1 MAKKKDDFE
10 GGSDANRQY
19 KDSVFTLLYS
29 DEEKLAEVYGAV
41 SGINLGADVKI
52 KIATLKKVLAGG
64 LFNDLAFVLN
74 DRLVVLIEH
83 QSTINGNMPLR
94 MLIYIAEIYD
104 RLSKDED
111 LYSKKM
117 FPIPRPEFIVL
128 YNGVE
133 DMPDKQI
140 LKLSDMFK
148 DADGAGAGNPANLEL
163 VVTVYNINKGRNPEM
178 ARRSPTLD
186 GYETF
191 IHKVRENEKTMS
203 FDDALRTAVVD
214 CINQNV
220 LKEFLENH
228 KREVIGMLTQEWNWG
243 KAVAV
248 AGKEGVAEGRMK
260 EKLEIARNLRAKG
273 ISVDDIADATGL
285 TVDDVLRL

>member
-1 MAKKKDDFE
+1 M
-10 GGSDANRQY
+10 
-19 KDSVFTLLYS
+19 
-29 DEEKLAEVYGAV
+29 
-41 SGINLGADVKI
+41 
-52 KIATLKKVLAGG
+52 
-64 LFNDLAFVLN
+64 
-74 DRLVVLIEH
+74 VLIEH
-83 QSTINGNMPLR
+83 QSTINNNMPLR
-94 MLIYIAEIYD
+94 MLLYIAEIYD

-140 LKLSDMFK
+140 LRLSDMFK
-148 DADGAGAGNPANLEL
+148 DADAGNPANLDL
-163 VVTVYNINKGRNPEM
+163 VVTVYNINKGRNPEI

-191 IHKVRENEKTMS
+191 IHTVRENEKTMS
-203 FDDALRTAVVD
+203 FDDALRKAVVE

-228 KREVIGMLTQEWNWG
+228 KREVISMLTQEWDWG
-243 KAVAV
+243 KALEVTKKEAWEDGREEGMKTGKMAV
-248 AGKEGVAEGRMK
+248 A
-260 EKLEIARNLRAKG
+260 RNFKAKG